1 MSIDIN
7 KYVNSYEFDYTLP
20 GSNEVIIYKPI
31 TTGQLK
37 KLLPYENETD
47 TKIVE
52 KLLDDLISNCVLS
65 EGFNIDNLYLEDRF
79 ALLIELRRKSKGEE
93 YSFIYTCPKCE
104 SRTPITK
111 DLNTLKC
118 TKKSFEN
125 DTFVINENLS
135 CKLDQ
140 ITRGEQKKIYEMIEK
155 EGITNNNLKIAQIA
169 TYSYAMSM
177 RTFITP
183 EGETNDV
190 SIEDKINIIDGTFN
204 DKQYEN
210 FVKWFS
216 DNAFGIDFSFD
227 FQCSNTECNNKEQY
241 SIPLT
246 NFFA

>member
-20 GSNEVIIYKPI
+20 GNNEVIVYKPI

-47 TKIVE
+47 PMVVE
-52 KLLDDLISNCVLS
+52 KILDDLITSCVIS
-65 EGFNIDNLYLEDRF
+65 EGFDINNLYLEDRF
-79 ALLIELRRKSKGEE
+79 ALLIELRKKSKGEE
-93 YSFIYTCPKCE
+93 YSFIYTCPNCN

-111 DLNTLKC
+111 DLNDLKC
-118 TKKSFEN
+118 TKKSYDN
-125 DTFVINENLS
+125 NTFKINKNLS
-135 CKLDQ
+135 CTIDQ
-140 ITRGEQKKIYEMIEK
+140 ITRGEQKKIYEMINK
-155 EGITNNNLKIAQIA
+155 ENIENSNLRIAQIA

-177 RTFITP
+177 RTFYTP

-190 SIEDKINIIDGTFN
+190 SIEDKVNIIDGTFN
-204 DKQYEN
+204 DDQYN
-210 FVKWFS
+210 KFVKWYS
-216 DNAFGIDFSFD
+216 DNSFGIDFVFE
-227 FQCSNTECNNKEQY
+227 FECSNKECNNKEIY